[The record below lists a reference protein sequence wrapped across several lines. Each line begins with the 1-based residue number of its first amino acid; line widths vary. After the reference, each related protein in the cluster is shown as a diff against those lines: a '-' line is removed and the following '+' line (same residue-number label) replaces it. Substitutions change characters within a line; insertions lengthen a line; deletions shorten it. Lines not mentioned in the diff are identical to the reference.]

1 MKEPTNE
8 EIYRTGYM
16 KLLAVFNDFVRESSR
31 MENVADIHGSILRLD
46 HVVKKIDQ
54 EGADAFN
61 FGDRKDAADELVQEM
76 QYTNVTLQD
85 KYNALIDLTDRW
97 LVTDFK
103 DRVLNEHEYDERVA
117 QSRAIQDL
125 PTNAVNENYGK
136 PLVIKAKGN
145 ISPAIRDEIIRE
157 AKRVYGDD
165 RRVMVVDASIESIT
179 EGETPTPFVER
190 EQPSGEPFLTITLE
204 DINAVPQVWLEG
216 KEVKN
221 KQAVLFEYVTDD
233 VGEDIPNYLFI
244 QTLDSGE
251 DKKRANVV
259 KREYNQP
266 IRTTGDKL
274 TGADF
279 F

>member
-136 PLVIKAKGN
+136 PLLIKAKGI
-145 ISPAIRDEIIRE
+145 ISPEAKDRMIRE
-157 AKRVYGDD
+157 AKAVYGDD
-165 RRVMVVDASIESIT
+165 RRVMIVDDTIHSIE
-179 EGETPTPFVER
+179 EGNTPTEWTQAKEDV
-190 EQPSGEPFLTITLE
+190 PFLQISLA